1 MRKLNISIVVGVIVA
16 LIGAGLVLVY
26 GRHVNNKIAGG
37 KQTQPVLVADEAL
50 SAGSSATSL
59 MGHVHVAQIP
69 AAYVVKGAL
78 STPTALT
85 ATSSQNAVLVGGV
98 PQGGQLS
105 VTDFAQGAAAGLV
118 APTKGDVALSI
129 QTPLSSGVAR
139 YLEPGQLVDVFATYA
154 SGAGS
159 SGSNSTTK
167 LFASGV
173 KVLSVSVAEPRSG
186 NSSDTQTTAAPTD
199 EVIVLLN
206 LSPEDAQKVVNATT
220 IGSIYLAYTNN
231 SHDTTSQG
239 TTPQD
244 VLTSNS

>member
-1 MRKLNISIVVGVIVA
+1 MRKLNISIVVGVVVA

-37 KQTQPVLVADEAL
+37 KQTMPVLVADQAL
-50 SAGSSATSL
+50 SAGSAATSL
-59 MGHVHVAQIP
+59 TGHVHVAQIP

-78 STPTALT
+78 STQAALT
-85 ATSSQNAVLVGGV
+85 ATSAQNAVLVGGV

-105 VTDFAQGAAAGLV
+105 ISDFAQGAAAGLV
-118 APTKGDVALSI
+118 APTKGNVALSV

-154 SGAGS
+154 GSGG
-159 SGSNSTTK
+159 NSTTK

-173 KVLSVSVAEPRSG
+173 KVLSVSIATPKSG
-186 NSSDTQTTAAPTD
+186 NSDSDSQSTTSAPTG

-206 LSPEDAQKVVNATT
+206 LTPEDAQKVVNATT
-220 IGSIYLAYTNN
+220 IGSIYLAYTNSPN
-231 SHDTTSQG
+231 DTTSGG
-239 TTPQD
+239 TTPAD
-244 VLTSNS
+244 VLNSNH